1 MSSHRRDGPTLP
13 IHLMHHEGNDTIMR
27 NGTGPPSEQSFPL
40 KDTAYR
46 EVSLSFILGLTR
58 TNTVKWLSLSHLH
71 IQGSQVPLYDQ
82 KMKPR
87 YLIDENVQWF
97 ELLGVAQMLITFSV
111 TEIIKTSYI
120 TQKRRFH

>member
-1 MSSHRRDGPTLP
+1 
-13 IHLMHHEGNDTIMR
+13 MR

-58 TNTVKWLSLSHLH
+58 TNTVKWLGLSHLH
-71 IQGSQVPLYDQ
+71 IQGISDQ

-87 YLIDENVQWF
+87 YLIDKNVQWF

-111 TEIIKTSYI
+111 TETIKTSYI